1 MREEHPRFDDA
12 GARLATVFM
21 GPPPSV
27 GDFCRDRDVPF
38 DCFADPDRS
47 GYRAFGLARGSP
59 RQWLVGGGVIKGTAR
74 LLRKGVAAGL
84 PDTGQDV
91 RQLPGTFVVARGG
104 TVRLAHYNRDSS
116 DDPPVEL
123 LLGALGAA

>member
-1 MREEHPRFDDA
+1 MREEHPRFADA
-12 GARLATVFM
+12 GARVAAVFM

-27 GDFCRDRDVPF
+27 GDFCTEREVPF
-38 DCFADPDRS
+38 GCFADPDRS
-47 GYRAFGLARGSP
+47 GYRAFGLDRGSP
-59 RQWLVGGGVIKGTAR
+59 RDWLVGGGVIKGTAR

-84 PDTGQDV
+84 PHTGQDV
-91 RQLPGTFVVARGG
+91 RQMPGTFVVARGG
-104 TVRLAHYNRDSS
+104 IVRLAHYNRDSA